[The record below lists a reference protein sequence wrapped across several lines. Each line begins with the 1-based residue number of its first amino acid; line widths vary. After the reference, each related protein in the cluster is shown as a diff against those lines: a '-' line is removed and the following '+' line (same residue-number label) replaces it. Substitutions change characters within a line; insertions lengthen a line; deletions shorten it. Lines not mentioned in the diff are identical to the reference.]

1 MNKIDLIGRLTK
13 DVELRKTQ
21 SNLSVV
27 NFTIAV
33 DDPYKPKDDEQK
45 TDFINCVA
53 WKNQADI
60 LNNYTKKGSFIGLS
74 GALKQ
79 RSYDKSDGSK
89 VSTYEVVCSSVYLV
103 EKKSDTQT
111 TEAPKKSGYRDF
123 DKEIDD
129 SFSKSLDI
137 TDDHLPF

>member
-1 MNKIDLIGRLTK
+1 MNRIDLIGRITK

-33 DDPYKPKDDEQK
+33 DDPYKQKDDEQK

-53 WKNQADI
+53 WKNQADV
-60 LNNYTKKGSFIGLS
+60 LNNYTRKGSLIGLS
-74 GALKQ
+74 GELKQ
-79 RSYDKSDGSK
+79 KSYTKSDGNK
-89 VSTYEVVCSSVYLV
+89 VSTYEVVCNSVYLL
-103 EKKSDTQT
+103 EKKSDATT
-111 TEAPKKSGYRDF
+111 TEAPKKSGYRDL

-129 SFSKSLDI
+129 SSVEKLDI
-137 TDDHLPF
+137 SNDDLPF